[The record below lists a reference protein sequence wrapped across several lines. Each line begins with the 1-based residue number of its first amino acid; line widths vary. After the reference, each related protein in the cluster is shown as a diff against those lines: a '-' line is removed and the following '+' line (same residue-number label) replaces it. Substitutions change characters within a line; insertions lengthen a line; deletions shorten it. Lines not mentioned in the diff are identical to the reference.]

1 MGYEHQQDSLGSRL
15 HEVHIGETDMATEQQ
30 GSMSTESEITRSP
43 VTQGTPIFKVVVA
56 GEGGA
61 GKTSLIRRYL
71 MNQFES
77 TEITV
82 GSEFAYKELELEEQ
96 KLALSIWDFAG
107 ENQFRVLMPIFCKG
121 AHGAILV
128 FDLNRFATFRQLR
141 IWMDIIHSVT
151 QDIPVILVGSKSDLN
166 GGPSDEEIQAFCQQY
181 QVKAY
186 FPVSAKTGTNI
197 AEIFSHISKLM
208 ASAAQNGILTP
219 AYSHRTPS

>member
-1 MGYEHQQDSLGSRL
+1 
-15 HEVHIGETDMATEQQ
+15 MATPQQ
-30 GSMSTESEITRSP
+30 RGTSTVSGITQSS
-43 VTQGTPIFKVVVA
+43 VSQGTPIFKVVVA

-61 GKTSLIRRYL
+61 GKTCLIRRYIL
-71 MNQFES
+71 NQFES

-82 GSEFAYKELELEEQ
+82 GSEFAFKELELEEQ

-141 IWMDIIHSVT
+141 IWMDIIQGVT
-151 QDIPVILVGSKSDLN
+151 QDIPVILVGAKSDLN
-166 GGPSDEEIQAFCQQY
+166 GGPSDEEIQAFCQQH

-208 ASAAQNGILTP
+208 ADAAQSGVITP
-219 AYSHRTPS
+219 AYSHRTPSCE

>member
-1 MGYEHQQDSLGSRL
+1 LATQQQN
-15 HEVHIGETDMATEQQ
+15 IT
-30 GSMSTESEITRSP
+30 STVSEERQSA
-43 VTQGTPIFKVVVA
+43 VSQGTPIFKVVVA

-61 GKTSLIRRYL
+61 GKTSLIQRYI

-82 GSEFAYKELELEEQ
+82 GSEFAFKELEYENQ

-151 QDIPVILVGSKSDLN
+151 NDIPVILVGSKSDLS
-166 GGPSDEEIQAFCQQY
+166 GGPSDEEIKGFCQQY
-181 QVKAY
+181 RVKAY

-197 AEIFSHISKLM
+197 VEIFDHISKLM
-208 ASAAQNGILTP
+208 AEAAQSGAITP
-219 AYSHRTPS
+219 AYSHRVSS